1 MKTKFNAV
9 MHVTVNQPK
18 EIAELATRVGTDM
31 DENDDVYTAPS
42 PPLADLAT
50 ENGKLL
56 TLNGQ
61 AKGNSLKKAERDA
74 QAIKVFGMLSKELV
88 YVNEVADGDL
98 VKVEKSGFDS
108 EKAPEAHDIPPT
120 PVIRKMIDGKVAHS
134 AQILL
139 AGPLTKRARYSVQIV
154 NLDSDGPIPPPMP
167 IPGGGDFDPDS
178 LDWSDALQ
186 GVNSYELIVLNL
198 KRGKDMAFR
207 VRAED
212 GSKKGNWSDP
222 FFFMPR

>member
-98 VKVEKSGFDS
+98 VKVEKSGFDA
-108 EKAPEAHDIPPT
+108 EKAPEAHDIPDT
-120 PVIRKMIDGKVAHS
+120 PVIKRVDDGKVAHS
-134 AQILL
+134 AKIFLV
-139 AGPLTKRARYSVQIV
+139 GPLLVGARYSVQIV
-154 NLDSDGPIPPPMP
+154 NLDADTPTPPGPPT
-167 IPGGGDFDPDS
+167 PGGDDFDPDA
-178 LDWSDALQ
+178 LPWSMALES
-186 GVNSYELIVLNL
+186 VNSFELVVLNL

-212 GSKKGNWSDP
+212 GSKKSNWSDP
-222 FFFMPR
+222 YFFLPR

>member
-88 YVNEVADGDL
+88 QLLIFSLPALVLGRLAASNLGGWRWRRGRESFHGRWLDL
-98 VKVEKSGFDS
+98 
-108 EKAPEAHDIPPT
+108 
-120 PVIRKMIDGKVAHS
+120 
-134 AQILL
+134 
-139 AGPLTKRARYSVQIV
+139 PLR
-154 NLDSDGPIPPPMP
+154 
-167 IPGGGDFDPDS
+167 
-178 LDWSDALQ
+178 
-186 GVNSYELIVLNL
+186 E
-198 KRGKDMAFR
+198 
-207 VRAED
+207 
-212 GSKKGNWSDP
+212 
-222 FFFMPR
+222 